1 MQQPRRSLGHG
12 HQAEAVTKALLAQHA
27 PRPPARSSPIQRPGM
42 PRPASAKAI
51 RLGMDMQ
58 IRGYTLCIRH
68 ITCTIFSAP
77 IPHRG
82 TIHEES
88 YQNRKMASKT
98 SKTAPQGVPPSPR
111 RLSGALWFAITAA
124 REKMGQLEAE

>member
-1 MQQPRRSLGHG
+1 MIL
-12 HQAEAVTKALLAQHA
+12 EKVTVGKVIALPTRIHL
-27 PRPPARSSPIQRPGM
+27 
-42 PRPASAKAI
+42 
-51 RLGMDMQ
+51 
-58 IRGYTLCIRH
+58 
-68 ITCTIFSAP
+68 
-77 IPHRG
+77 PHRG